1 MAEHNAGILT
11 GQTALVTGAAR
22 RLGAAM
28 VRTLHAA
35 GANVV
40 IHCHR
45 SRAEADALAA
55 ELDALRPG
63 SIRVLNGDLRL
74 PATCSRI
81 AAEAAQPWGRLDIV
95 VNNASTFRPT
105 PLGSIDAETFDDL
118 IGSNLRAPLFIAQAA
133 APALR
138 EHRGCVVNMAD
149 IHGLRPRDG
158 YPVYCA
164 AKAGLVMLTRSLAR
178 ELAPGVRVNAIA
190 PGSILWPEGEADTE
204 PAEREAIVA
213 ATPLGRRGEPDDI
226 TAALLYLVH
235 DAAFVTGQVLAVDG
249 GRGI

>member
-11 GQTALVTGAAR
+11 GQTALVTGGAR

-63 SIRVLNGDLRL
+63 SIRVLNGDLLL

-138 EHRGCVVNMAD
+138 EHRGCVVNMTD

-178 ELAPGVRVNAIA
+178 ELAPEVRVNAIA

-226 TAALLYLVH
+226 AAALLYLVH